1 MPDIIRNPFI
11 PGFGKE
17 PREFAGRTEII
28 TDITYAL
35 DHAPDDPSATSL
47 LIGPRGTGKTALLT
61 YLSNYAKANGF
72 ISVNVTC
79 IDGMNEEIYNQL
91 IKGAEHLIDS
101 NIITEIKSIK
111 VEVGHVIGAEVGLN
125 KNGQRNHSWRVLMED
140 IIDKLN
146 GEGVGVLFTIDEV
159 NPKTKDMI
167 EFAANYQHFVRDEKK
182 VVLIMAGLPSY
193 ASLLLNDEHVS
204 FLRRAAQYILGPID
218 DYEVSDAFEKTLR
231 LSEKNIDD
239 DALNLA
245 VKEIKGFP
253 FLFQLVGYRTWREAE
268 DKDVISITDVEKGVE
283 LASRDMINRVIVS
296 SIKEIP
302 KGAKQLLYEMAKE
315 GECAKISDIAK
326 RNGKTPGYYAR
337 YRKILVELG
346 LVEQAERGTLKF
358 SLPLLKEYIISEL
371 EDSVGKTEEEYDTS
385 LADKAYN
392 EHLDSGNDATSI
404 SELWNELD
412 I

>member
-1 MPDIIRNPFI
+1 MSDNIRNPFI

-35 DHAPDDPSATSL
+35 DYAPDDPAATSL

-72 ISVNVTC
+72 VSVNVTC
-79 IDGMNEEIYNQL
+79 IDGMNEEIHNQL
-91 IKGAEHLIDS
+91 LKSAEHLIDS
-101 NIITEIKSIK
+101 EVLTEIKSIK
-111 VEVGHVIGAEVGLN
+111 VEVGRIIGTEVGLK
-125 KNGQRNHSWRVLMED
+125 KNEHGNHSWRVLMED

-146 GEGVGVLFTIDEV
+146 EKGVGVLFTIDEV
-159 NPKTKDMI
+159 NPKIKDMI

-193 ASLLLNDEHVS
+193 VSLLLSDEHVS
-204 FLRRAAQYILGPID
+204 FLRRAAQYILGPIG

-239 DALNLA
+239 DALDLA

-268 DKDVISITDVEKGVE
+268 NKDVISIADVKKGVE
-283 LASRDMINRVIVS
+283 LATQDMINRVIIS

-302 KGAKQLLYEMAKE
+302 KGAKHLLYEMAKE

-326 RNGKTPGYYAR
+326 REGKKVGFYAR

-346 LVEQAERGTLKF
+346 LIEQVERGTLKF
-358 SLPLLKEYIISEL
+358 SLPLLKEYILS
-371 EDSVGKTEEEYDTS
+371 D
-385 LADKAYN
+385 
-392 EHLDSGNDATSI
+392 LDD
-404 SELWNELD
+404 D
-412 I
+412 